1 MRAALLA
8 ASVAA
13 VLVVG
18 CKSTE
23 TPDDQGTAAAL
34 ATFPSPEEAFESLVN
49 AARSGSVEDFE
60 PMLGSEAARLLGA
73 EDAVA
78 LQRELDAFVE
88 GYDLAHSVDSS
99 AEERANL
106 VIGEEGWT
114 FPIPVVRAGDAWTFD
129 VEAGAEEIVLR
140 RIGRNELSAIEVCRA
155 IGDAQEEYRAM
166 FGHYAARLLSRD
178 GQRDGLYWPTS
189 EDEPLSPL
197 GELVAAAA
205 EGEPTPSEDGERAP
219 YLGYHYRILV
229 EKGPS
234 APGGPGT
241 YASDGALQGGYA
253 ILAWPADYASLGIM
267 TFLMD
272 ARGVVLER
280 DLGERT
286 SETARALSSYD
297 PTSEWEVCAN

>member
-286 SETARALSSYD
+286 SETASALSSYD

>member
-99 AEERANL
+99 AEERADL

-297 PTSEWEVCAN
+297 PTSEWEVCAD